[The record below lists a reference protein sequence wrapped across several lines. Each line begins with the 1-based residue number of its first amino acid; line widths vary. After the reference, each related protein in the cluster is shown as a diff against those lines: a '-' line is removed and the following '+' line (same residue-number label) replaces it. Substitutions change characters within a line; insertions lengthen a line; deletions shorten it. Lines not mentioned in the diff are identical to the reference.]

1 MNTAVRRIQFKK
13 LYLEP
18 ENRMFSELMGNGKSY
33 SIPRFQRDYSWDQ
46 EELTALW
53 HDIESMMETE
63 TQHFMGYLVLQT
75 SDGKSFQII
84 DGQQRL
90 TTISLIIVAALNL
103 FKAMI
108 DSGID
113 AEENRQRLEA
123 YRRDYL
129 GVLDTVTLKRSA
141 KITLNRHNDRHF
153 RNLTDDMDVRRIRNL
168 IETNRKMDRAFGY
181 FRNELS
187 AYRSGEALAGVLNA
201 IIDGFLFTAIT
212 VSDDVNAYLVFETL
226 NARGMQLSIPDMFK
240 SYLISTLAENQNL
253 DDSVFDDFDEEW
265 EDILGQLR
273 RRDFADFLRC
283 HMAMRNELQPKH
295 NLYRSLRNEAAGT
308 DDVMPYLQEL
318 TRSAPIYAALQNHK
332 DDFWLEYDE
341 GRYAGARDH
350 LEVLFLFNI
359 KTPLSLLMAVYTQ
372 FDAADFIKVLE
383 WIVIISIRYSVIC
396 GKPASKLG
404 KVYNII
410 ANGVMRGEFSPA
422 GIAGYLRSVYP
433 KDDDFQN
440 NFIWKAIPMYSG
452 GSRQIMFLLRKLE
465 RHLSGADEAPAVN
478 LTIEHVLPRN
488 PGEEWQDAFGPDN
501 WRSAAD
507 RLGNM
512 AILPR
517 SRNMSQESFE
527 EKRCLLL
534 GSGYRINRHIAE
546 YTEWNMESL
555 EDHQRWLADQARKVW
570 CSDALMG

>member
-1 MNTAVRRIQFKK
+1 MNTAVRRIQFRK

-108 DSGID
+108 DNGVD

-153 RNLTDDMDVRRIRNL
+153 RNLTDDMDLRKIRNP

-240 SYLISTLAENQNL
+240 SYLISTLAENQKL

-283 HMAMRNELQPKH
+283 HMAMKNELQPKH
-295 NLYRSLRNEAAGT
+295 NLYRSLRNEVIGT

-341 GRYAGARDH
+341 GRYAGVRDH

-404 KVYNII
+404 EVYNII

-422 GIAGYLRSVYP
+422 EIAGYLRSVYP
-433 KDDDFQN
+433 KDDDFRN
-440 NFIWKAIPMYSG
+440 NFIWKVIPMYSG

-517 SRNMSQESFE
+517 SRNMSQEPFE

-534 GSGYRINRHIAE
+534 ESGYRINRHIAE

-555 EDHQRWLADQARKVW
+555 EDHQRWLADQARNVW
-570 CSDALMG
+570 CSDVLMG

>member
-1 MNTAVRRIQFKK
+1 MNTAVRRVQFRK

-53 HDIESMMETE
+53 HDIENMMETE

-90 TTISLIIVAALNL
+90 TTISLIIVAALSL
-103 FKAMI
+103 FKRMI
-108 DSGID
+108 DNGID

-168 IETNRKMDRAFGY
+168 IETNRRMNRAFGY

-187 AYRSGEALAGVLNA
+187 AYKSGEALAGVLNA

-240 SYLISTLAENQNL
+240 SYLISTLAENQKL

-295 NLYRSLRNEAAGT
+295 NLYRSLRNEVIGT
-308 DDVMPYLQEL
+308 NDVMPYLQEL

-332 DDFWLEYDE
+332 DDFWIEYDE
-341 GRYAGARDH
+341 GRYAGVRDY

-396 GKPASKLG
+396 GKPAPKLG

-422 GIAGYLRSVYP
+422 ETAGHLRSVYP
-433 KDDDFQN
+433 EDDDFRN
-440 NFIWKAIPMYSG
+440 SFIWKVIPMSSG

-512 AILPR
+512 AILPG
-517 SRNMSQESFE
+517 SRNMSQEPFE
-527 EKRCLLL
+527 EKRRLLL
-534 GSGYRINRHIAE
+534 ESGYRINRHIAG

-555 EDHQRWLADQARKVW
+555 EDHQRWLADQARNVW
-570 CSDALMG
+570 CSDVLAG

>member
-1 MNTAVRRIQFKK
+1 MNTAVRRIQFRK

-53 HDIESMMETE
+53 HDIENMMETE

-90 TTISLIIVAALNL
+90 TTISLIIVAALSL
-103 FKAMI
+103 FKRMI
-108 DSGID
+108 DNGID

-168 IETNRKMDRAFGY
+168 IETNRRMNRAFGY

-187 AYRSGEALAGVLNA
+187 AYKSGEALAGVLNA

-240 SYLISTLAENQNL
+240 SYLISTLAENQKL

-283 HMAMRNELQPKH
+283 HMAMRSELQPKH
-295 NLYRSLRNEAAGT
+295 NLYRSLRNEVIGT
-308 DDVMPYLQEL
+308 NDVMPYLQEL

-332 DDFWLEYDE
+332 DDFWIEYDE
-341 GRYAGARDH
+341 GRYAGVRDY

-396 GKPASKLG
+396 GKPALKLG

-422 GIAGYLRSVYP
+422 ETAGHLRSVYP
-433 KDDDFQN
+433 EDDDFRN
-440 NFIWKAIPMYSG
+440 SFIWKVIPMSSG

-512 AILPR
+512 AILPG
-517 SRNMSQESFE
+517 SRNMSQEPFE
-527 EKRCLLL
+527 EKRRLLL
-534 GSGYRINRHIAE
+534 ESGYRINRHIAG

-555 EDHQRWLADQARKVW
+555 EDHQRWLADQARNVW
-570 CSDALMG
+570 CSDVLAG

>member
-1 MNTAVRRIQFKK
+1 MNTAVRRIQFRK

-108 DSGID
+108 DNGID

-187 AYRSGEALAGVLNA
+187 AYRSGEELAGVLNA

-283 HMAMRNELQPKH
+283 HMAMKNELQPKH
-295 NLYRSLRNEAAGT
+295 NLYRSLRNEVIGT

-318 TRSAPIYAALQNHK
+318 ARSAPIYAALQNHK
-332 DDFWLEYDE
+332 DDFWIEYDE
-341 GRYAGARDH
+341 LRYAGVRDH

-396 GKPASKLG
+396 GKPASKLE

-410 ANGVMRGEFSPA
+410 ANGVMRGEVSSA

-433 KDDDFQN
+433 KDDDFRN

-465 RHLSGADEAPAVN
+465 QYLSGADEAPAVN

-512 AILPR
+512 AILPG
-517 SRNMSQESFE
+517 SCNMSQEPFE
-527 EKRCLLL
+527 EKRRLLL
-534 GSGYRINRHIAE
+534 ESGYRINRHIAE

-555 EDHQRWLADQARKVW
+555 EDHQRWLADQARNVW
-570 CSDALMG
+570 CSDVLMG